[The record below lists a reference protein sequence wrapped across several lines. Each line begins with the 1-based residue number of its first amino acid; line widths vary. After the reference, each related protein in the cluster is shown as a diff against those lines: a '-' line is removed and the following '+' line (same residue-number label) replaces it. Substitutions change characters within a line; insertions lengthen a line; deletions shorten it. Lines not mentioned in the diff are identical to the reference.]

1 MSGFAFKYL
10 LGGIAA
16 GVVCSGAALALNAGP
31 PPDFSGGNTGWVS
44 IGTDYVAMPGGPKP
58 VTFDP
63 AHRYVPNGSGQQPT
77 FRVADLN
84 NPVLTQFAKDGLK
97 TANDMVLRGFAMY
110 ARESRCW
117 MTGVPTYLLN
127 PAQPTFI
134 LQEPKK
140 ITMMWQMDQQV
151 RHIYMNAPH
160 SANPKPSWYGESV
173 GHYEGDTLVVDT
185 IGMND
190 KTYVD
195 NYRTPHTDKL
205 RVVERFRLIDNG
217 MTLEVNVHVE
227 DPGAFTTPWNAGESH
242 MKNRI
247 LEAKSSI
254 PLLRRPASPDSKIAV
269 RSRFRFE
276 NFSASCAQVFE
287 IPYAIALPWNAVQ
300 RYRRTERG
308 LLSPP
313 LDTIGEYFCAEN
325 NINPFH
331 QDVEPM
337 PEADRSDF

>member
-1 MSGFAFKYL
+1 MSRFASKPAFEHLLAGMAVGFL
-10 LGGIAA
+10 CI
-16 GVVCSGAALALNAGP
+16 GAAPAQNAT
-31 PPDFSGGNTGWVS
+31 PPDFSAGNAGWVS
-44 IGTDYVAMPGGPKP
+44 IGTDYVAVPGGPKP

-63 AHRYVPNGSGQQPT
+63 AHRYVPNGSGEQPT

-151 RHIYMNAPH
+151 RHIYMNVPH

-185 IGMND
+185 IGQNTKSFM
-190 KTYVD
+190 D
-195 NYRTPHTDKL
+195 NYRTPHSEKL
-205 RVVERFRLIDNG
+205 HVVERFHLVEG
-217 MTLEVNVHVE
+217 GKTLQADITIE
-227 DPGAFTTPWNAGESH
+227 DPVALREPLHVMHQWRKVQGPMTESRCADGES
-242 MKNRI
+242 
-247 LEAKSSI
+247 
-254 PLLRRPASPDSKIAV
+254 
-269 RSRFRFE
+269 F
-276 NFSASCAQVFE
+276 
-287 IPYAIALPWNAVQ
+287 
-300 RYRRTERG
+300 
-308 LLSPP
+308 
-313 LDTIGEYFCAEN
+313 
-325 NINPFH
+325 NPFG
-331 QDVEPM
+331 QQAEPI
-337 PEADRSDF
+337 PTSDKPDF